1 MKYNAVPTQN
11 REAFFPYQDLNYIPW
26 NQKPE
31 CYQLATLTP
40 YIFTINTNNFIIL
53 QKHFGLVYFIVLMVI
68 QMGTP
73 IRPVL

>member
-11 REAFFPYQDLNYIPW
+11 MEAFFPYQDFNNIPR

-40 YIFTINTNNFIIL
+40 YIFTINTIFFYVATL
-53 QKHFGLVYFIVLMVI
+53 HW
-68 QMGTP
+68 
-73 IRPVL
+73 